1 MILWLRKIF
10 ARPRAVSQNATN
22 QSVVAGGDIVGSSI
36 TIGLDEE
43 TARRRHEELLRAIA
57 QEKGVAEAP
66 LRAVLEKLDAAATPL
81 AQIPEKLHEA
91 AEELLK
97 LRAELSRLRNDRPE
111 FAAIRARALALIDK
125 GEFDAARAELRK
137 GREAARALREEIARS
152 EAGFLW
158 DEARVDRLQLEYDG
172 ACAKLEEATRLDRN
186 NCWVWIELGDLWR
199 TRGSLADAAASY
211 RDAAEAA
218 QRTGALHELA
228 ASHDRLGGILFDQRN
243 LTGALE
249 AYRDALAIIKL
260 LATVAPYNPWHARH
274 LALCYRKI
282 GNVLVQHGDQ
292 TGALRAFRDAFDTDL
307 RLAKGAPENAEWQR
321 DLSLSYDAIGDV
333 LIAQGDLT
341 GALTA
346 FCDALAIRKSLVQ
359 SDPNKIEW
367 RRDLSLSYERIGGGL
382 IKQGDLTGA
391 LSVCHDA
398 LAIREKLSQSD
409 PNNAQWRRDLSLSYM
424 WIGDVLVAQG
434 NLTDAL
440 NAYRDALA
448 IRECLVQSDP
458 NNAEWRRDLIVSCVK
473 LSQIDP
479 VSARAL
485 LVRARDIVRELHAD
499 GRLAPRDF
507 PMLDELDRLLAAA
520 PP

>member
-1 MILWLRKIF
+1 MLFRLFRF
-10 ARPRAVSQNATN
+10 LARPFIVSQSATDR
-22 QSVVAGGDIVGSSI
+22 SVVVGRDMI
-36 TIGLDEE
+36 GATVTIGLDEE
-43 TARRRHEELLRAIA
+43 TARERHEELLRAIA

-66 LRAVLEKLDAAATPL
+66 LRAVLEKLDAAETPL
-81 AQIPEKLHEA
+81 AEIPKRLHEA
-91 AEELLK
+91 ADELLT

-111 FAAIRARALALIDK
+111 FAAIRARALAFLEK
-125 GEFDAARAELRK
+125 GEFDAARAELRQ
-137 GREAARALREEIARS
+137 GREQARSLREEIARS

-158 DEARVDRLQLEYDG
+158 DEARVDRLQLEYD
-172 ACAKLEEATRLDRN
+172 AARSKLEEATRLDRN

-218 QRTGALHELA
+218 RKTGALHELA
-228 ASHDRLGGILFDQRN
+228 ASHDRLGGILVAQRN
-243 LTGALE
+243 LTEALE
-249 AYRDALAIIKL
+249 AYRDALAVIEH

-292 TGALRAFRDAFDTDL
+292 TGALRVFRDALDIDL
-307 RLAKGAPENAEWQR
+307 RLAKGAPKNAEWQR

-333 LIAQGDLT
+333 LTALGDLT

-346 FCDALAIRKSLVQ
+346 FRDALAIRKRLVQ
-359 SDPNKIEW
+359 SDPNNVEW
-367 RRDLSLSYERIGGGL
+367 RHDLSLSYERIGGVL
-382 IKQGDLTGA
+382 IKQRDLTGA
-391 LSVCHDA
+391 LSACRDA
-398 LAIREKLSQSD
+398 LAIREKLAQSD
-409 PNNAQWRRDLSLSYM
+409 PNNAQWRRDLSLSYV

-440 NAYRDALA
+440 DVYRGALA

-458 NNAEWRRDLIVSCVK
+458 DNAEWRRDLIVSCVK

-485 LVRARDIVRELHAD
+485 LVRARDIARELHAD
-499 GRLAPRDF
+499 ARLAPRDL
-507 PMLDELDRLLAAA
+507 PMLDELDRLLAAS